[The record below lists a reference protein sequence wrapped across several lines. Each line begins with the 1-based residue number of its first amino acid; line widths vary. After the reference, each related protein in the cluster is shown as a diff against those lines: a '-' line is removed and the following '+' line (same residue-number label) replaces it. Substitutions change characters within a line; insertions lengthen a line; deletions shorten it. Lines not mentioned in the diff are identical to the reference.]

1 MKKAMLNLKNG
12 RSLSRGAQ
20 KSIIGGAAKALVC
33 CERNDQGKC
42 TLWIGPGQH
51 CP

>member
-1 MKKAMLNLKNG
+1 MKNAK
-12 RSLSRGAQ
+12 SLSREAQ
-20 KSIIGGAAKALVC
+20 KSIIGGAARAVC
-33 CERNDQGKC
+33 CEWDEQGRC

>member
-1 MKKAMLNLKNG
+1 MKNAK
-12 RSLSRGAQ
+12 SLSRAAQ
-20 KSIIGGAAKALVC
+20 KTIVGGARLVC
-33 CERNDQGKC
+33 CERDDQGKC